1 MGRSSCRLLDVSV
14 GRYERMY
21 CRTLDFEQFEKTFKE
36 SLPAERMLVLLD
48 LLDNAGR
55 ICYAMS
61 KHGLEVFYIE
71 HCDCEG
77 DVYGLIDVGSKSRE
91 ARVDVLWSA
100 HGVM

>member
-1 MGRSSCRLLDVSV
+1 
-14 GRYERMY
+14 
-21 CRTLDFEQFEKTFKE
+21 
-36 SLPAERMLVLLD
+36 
-48 LLDNAGR
+48 
-55 ICYAMS
+55 MS

-77 DVYGLIDVGSKSRE
+77 DVYGLIDVGSKSRK